1 MVRVMM
7 CSSCIRDAESNE
19 ILKYFLVMFYLP
31 ITADKKNHLHYD
43 QEILNILEFLIIHIN
58 TQKLGF
64 LHFLHFIPMEM
75 TVLMQYFANNML
87 THLKISLLITR
98 LLYDSLNI
106 FKENTISAPFFN
118 KSNLS

>member
-43 QEILNILEFLIIHIN
+43 
-58 TQKLGF
+58 
-64 LHFLHFIPMEM
+64 
-75 TVLMQYFANNML
+75 
-87 THLKISLLITR
+87 
-98 LLYDSLNI
+98 
-106 FKENTISAPFFN
+106 
-118 KSNLS
+118 